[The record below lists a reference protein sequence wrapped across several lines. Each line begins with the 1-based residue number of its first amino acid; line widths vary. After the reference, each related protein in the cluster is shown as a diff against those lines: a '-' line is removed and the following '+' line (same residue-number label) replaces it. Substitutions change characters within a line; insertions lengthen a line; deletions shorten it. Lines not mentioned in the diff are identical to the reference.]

1 MSDREPEGTGPC
13 GSMHPLLAAHLE
25 GSLDEARTGE
35 LRRHLAGCP
44 SCREKAA
51 AADPTTLF
59 LELGATDLG
68 AAFWRG
74 FQEDLRRRI
83 ETRGL
88 GWTGYFRYPAI
99 AFVTAPL
106 LMILMVGVSLVVLKP
121 GWRGWDRHQG
131 LVSPYAQPPGRAGN
145 RPLALTP
152 GPAAGARVPGALPP
166 GSGEAARPV
175 LEEVGSPGA
184 RVYHFTVGGPGDE
197 TAIYL
202 VVDESINL

>member
-1 MSDREPEGTGPC
+1 MSDREPEGKEPC
-13 GSMHPLLAAHLE
+13 DSIRPLLTAHLE
-25 GSLDEARTGE
+25 GSLDEARTGA
-35 LRRHLAGCP
+35 LRSHLADCP

-51 AADPTTLF
+51 AVDPTMLF
-59 LELGATDLG
+59 LELGATDLD
-68 AAFWRG
+68 APFWRG

-106 LMILMVGVSLVVLKP
+106 LMILMVGISLVVLRP

-131 LVSPYAQPPGRAGN
+131 LVSPYAQPPGRAEN
-145 RPLALTP
+145 RPPTRPP
-152 GPAAGARVPGALPP
+152 GIAAGARGPGAPPP